1 MNIHPEF
8 KKIAMM
14 NAKIERLAKSLEEKL
29 DMDGLDVRAAYL
41 IHGCKVID
49 GELYQ
54 NGERLTNVGGCVD
67 NDYFAHQLPGYFGD
81 DFYGTVYYRTDVPG
95 EYVAV
100 PFAM

>member
-1 MNIHPEF
+1 MNIYPEF

-14 NAKIERLAKSLEEKL
+14 NAKIKRMNERLKEKL
-29 DMDGLDVRAAYL
+29 DMDGLDVGYACL

-54 NGERLTNVGGCVD
+54 NGEQLTNGGGCVD
-67 NDYFAHQLPGYFGD
+67 DDYFVNQSTGYFGD